1 MDEKERRLSE
11 TKEKLTKAELKFQSA
26 GIELAECKEKLS
38 VVDVSKDMK
47 KETASTLAQLQTY
60 WRLLGIDLQEREKV
74 RNELEGCIEEKC
86 NALLRDAT
94 KRERETRQEI
104 DRLNKMNESMQR
116 ALGRVSNNT
125 SSTSSSSFQAHVGIS
140 TSTEN
145 RLSLLKQRELAHKK
159 SNQSSERVTQLAY
172 LHVPVN
178 FPNPFTDGRL
188 ETFDEI

>member
-1 MDEKERRLSE
+1 MNIEELELRLELVGVDMDEKERRLSE

-145 RLSLLKQRELAHKK
+145 RLSLLKQRELAHY
-159 SNQSSERVTQLAY
+159 SPRTVLSSPTRS
-172 LHVPVN
+172 
-178 FPNPFTDGRL
+178 FT
-188 ETFDEI
+188 